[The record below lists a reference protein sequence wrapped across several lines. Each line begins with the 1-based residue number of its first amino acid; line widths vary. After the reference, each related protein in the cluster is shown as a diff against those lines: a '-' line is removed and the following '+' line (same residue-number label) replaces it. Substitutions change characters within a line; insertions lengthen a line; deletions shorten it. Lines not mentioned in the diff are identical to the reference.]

1 MVGLTGGIEGPPE
14 FSFCTSCLSISEC
27 CPSANG
33 LSVVGEWTSVRG
45 DLCGGVEPGLVEERL
60 LEVCF
65 IELTLTSRD
74 QRVKLNLH
82 CNVARFAPVYNVSGD
97 VT

>member
-1 MVGLTGGIEGPPE
+1 MVGLTGGLEGAPE
-14 FSFCTSCLSISEC
+14 FSFCTCSSISEC
-27 CPSANG
+27 FPSANG

-45 DLCGGVEPGLVEERL
+45 DLCGGVVPGLVEERL
-60 LEVCF
+60 LEVGF

-74 QRVKLNLH
+74 QRVKQHLH
-82 CNVARFAPVYNVSGD
+82 YNVARFAPVYNVCGGV